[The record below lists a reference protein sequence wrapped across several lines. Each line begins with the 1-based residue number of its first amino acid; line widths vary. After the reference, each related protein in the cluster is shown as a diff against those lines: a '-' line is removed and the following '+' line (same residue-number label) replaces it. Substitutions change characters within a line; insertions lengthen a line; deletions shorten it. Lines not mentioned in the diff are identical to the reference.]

1 MTPERAIAP
10 RVSCIHEAFERMVEH
25 RSAHTAVVCGD
36 EQWSYTQLNAE
47 SNRIAH
53 ALIALGVEREEPV
66 AIALPRSCEHIAA
79 MLGVLKAG
87 AAYVPI
93 VDNQPVPRLS
103 AMLKDSGARFMIG
116 REGHLAELHEQVER
130 VLTRSAYQNQPDT
143 NPPLVCDPS
152 DLAYILYTS
161 GSTGEPKGV
170 MIEHDGV
177 HRLVHDQW
185 FLPTGEETNYLC
197 VSSFGF
203 DASTIEVYATLLHG
217 ATLVMTTRRVPE
229 PDEVRELIE
238 AHDVRAAWI
247 AFGFFGALFE
257 SDPGMFERVETIMTG
272 GEPVHAELI
281 RRAQCALPNTKFVNS
296 YGPTECT
303 ALSTAYEIPVLG
315 DDSSGMLPIGRA
327 LRGMCCEVVDA
338 NGKPVGVGGEG
349 ELLISGIG
357 ITRGYLNAPE
367 QTSRRVIVD
376 EDGHR
381 TFRSGDLVRVQSD
394 GNLMF
399 LGRIDA
405 QVKLRGNRFELGEVE
420 SIARTVPGVDAC
432 VACIVGGDRH
442 QELALLVSMRES
454 SWDPE
459 RIRSHLEQQVP
470 EYMVPARIERCDS
483 IPLTRNGKADRSRA
497 REMIEES
504 AARSPQTRAGT
515 LLSETERALAGIM
528 TDVLGVEITD
538 REDRFLELG
547 GHSLRALI
555 LCAKIADRFNA
566 RVQISSIYT
575 LGCVREIA
583 DEIDRITRGDQI
595 HDDVIH
601 PAESTEPAPLS
612 FNQLRL
618 WMHDQIH
625 PGDPSYTITM
635 RLDHDG
641 VLDRHAFEAAW
652 EAVCDRH
659 RVLRSHIQ
667 IVGDEPCM
675 IVGPLINCAPIWVDD
690 QDLDAITHRESTRGF
705 DLETG
710 PLVRCL
716 VVSHA
721 RGAAVI
727 ITMHHI
733 ISDAWSC
740 SILQRELADAYQQIC
755 ETGRFAASPLR
766 VQYADYARWERT
778 LPDRASYTKD
788 LQAWQDE
795 LRGAP
800 VLRLPAD
807 HPHGSGSSNAGIR
820 EELTL
825 DPETA
830 SRVRDG
836 ARSLGVTPFV
846 FMLGAFNAWLS
857 RLTLSEDIV
866 IGTPVANRRSHDAQ
880 SLIGFFMETLPLR
893 NRVPEGITVRELV
906 DGVNQT
912 SLRAFDRRDVPF
924 QHIVESLGGQGADAQ
939 NPLFEVFFN
948 HIAIPLRSD
957 PNRSKVLDFSDHEI
971 DNHTAKFDLTC
982 YVFEDDT
989 HTRVVFNARRSRFS
1003 SHTIRWYHQQFV
1015 SLLTQ
1020 FPELLDTPIRSI
1032 PMDDTPI
1039 PGINPARIPA
1049 PQLPPEYTTSG
1060 SICERI
1066 ERIVK
1071 AHPRRI
1077 AAQDTHRSISYAEL
1091 WDRSASLGNSLT
1103 KLGVTKGDRVL
1114 IATDDPI
1121 DTCIATLATL
1131 RVGGVF
1137 VPTDPHW
1144 PTPRFQQIADSAKLS
1159 AAVVSHDDHHPSVTC
1174 PCFVVDQVPNNPQ
1187 PLNIHVHPDDPAYL
1201 MYTSGS
1207 TGKPKG
1213 VLQSHRGVVGHMMT
1227 LAHALELHPGDKL
1240 LQLSSFAF
1248 DASIMDMFSC
1258 WMSGATLCV
1267 ADARTQSPAQIGSW
1281 INQSRVSILHAAPT
1295 LFRWFCA
1302 GLDEE
1307 TTLDSVRAVILG
1319 GEHASDHDIDQVLSH
1334 CPSCALM
1341 INGFG
1346 LTESSLNFQ
1355 YRIDPRMPID
1365 WPARLPI
1372 GYPVEGVRARLVDG
1386 VGNPAFPTGEIEIDS
1401 DRIALAYTNPVAPL
1415 GSEQSVTGTKR
1426 FRTGD
1431 LGTIRHDGSVMHLGR
1446 IDDQAQINGCR
1457 VEPNEVAS
1465 VLLTL
1470 KMIKDAAVLVD
1481 THEGGSSHLRA
1492 FVVCDDSCSIEDLT
1506 SACAQVLPSYM
1517 IPSVWTRVDSIPR
1530 VGGGKIDRQALRVS
1544 ATLGFASDIAQIGA
1558 PVDAHTEQI
1567 MLAFHQV
1574 LGSDRIGPDDHFF
1587 HHGGNSLR
1595 AIQLFAKLREQ
1606 MQTELP
1612 ISVIYRAST
1621 PRLLSRAFDS
1631 HRGTPNRSLIELNTR
1646 APDRPR
1652 IIVLPGI
1659 GGHPLGFGPLID
1671 RVTSDA
1677 HFVGVQ
1683 YPDETILD
1691 EIGRSLPALASWV
1704 IDQLELDEH
1713 DPIPD
1718 MIGYS
1723 FGGSLAMEIAMQLRR
1738 DHHPHGRLLL
1748 LDAHLPFGLP
1758 QRGRFGKAR
1767 VHLARIVE
1775 GHETSRIAYIAQRL
1789 RPNQPDPQQGADERR
1804 DELDAYRAVSRINRQ
1819 MVLDYRPSTTYDGA
1833 ITLVRARQPEWLR
1846 FHRDDGH
1853 NGFSA
1858 IVDPSRIERI
1868 EIDAGHLELFNPD
1881 PATQIARVV
1890 DRWIGQP

>member
-10 RVSCIHEAFERMVEH
+10 RVSCIHEAFERMVGT
-25 RSAHTAVVCGD
+25 RSAHIAVVCGE
-36 EQWSYTQLNAE
+36 EQWSYAHLNAE

-66 AIALPRSCEHIAA
+66 ALALPRSCEHIAA

-93 VDNQPVPRLS
+93 VDNQPIPRLS

-116 REGHLAELHEQVER
+116 RKGHLTELHEQVER
-130 VLTRSAYQNQPDT
+130 VLTPSTYQNQPDT
-143 NPPLVCDPS
+143 NPQLDSDPS

-170 MIEHDGV
+170 MIEHEGV

-185 FLPTGEETNYLC
+185 FLPTSQDTNYLC

-203 DASTIEVYATLLHG
+203 DASTIEVYSTLLHG

-229 PDEVRELIE
+229 PDEVRAMIE

-247 AFGFFGALFE
+247 AFGFFGALYE

-281 RRAQCALPNTKFVNS
+281 RRAQRALPNTRFVNS

-303 ALSTAYEIPVLG
+303 ALSTAYEIPVL
-315 DDSSGMLPIGRA
+315 DDDATGMLPIGRA
-327 LRGMCCEVVDA
+327 LRGVRCEVVDA
-338 NGKPVGVGGEG
+338 DGAPVGVGGEG
-349 ELLISGIG
+349 ELLISGTG
-357 ITRGYLNAPE
+357 ITRGYLNAPD
-367 QTSRRVIVD
+367 QTSKRVIID

-420 SIARTVPGVDAC
+420 SVARTLPDVDAC
-432 VACIVGGDRH
+432 IACIVGENGF
-442 QELALLVSMRES
+442 QELALLVSMRKS
-454 SWDPE
+454 LWDPE
-459 RIRSHLEQQVP
+459 RIRSFLEQRIP
-470 EYMVPARIERCDS
+470 EYMVPSRIERCES

-497 REMIEES
+497 RDMIEES
-504 AARSPQTRAGT
+504 GACESQARSGT
-515 LLSETERALAGIM
+515 LITETERMLASIM

-547 GHSLRALI
+547 GHSLRALV
-555 LCAKIADRFNA
+555 LCARIAERFKA

-575 LGCVREIA
+575 LGSVREIA
-583 DEIDRITRGDQI
+583 DEIDRVTRGDQI
-595 HDDVIH
+595 DDDEIH
-601 PAESTEPAPLS
+601 ATESMEPAPLS

-641 VLDRHAFEAAW
+641 VLDQCAFDAAW

-659 RVLRSHIQ
+659 RVLRSRIQ

-675 IVGPLINCAPIWVDD
+675 FVDPSIKCAPTWSDD
-690 QDLDAITHRESTRGF
+690 QDLGAITHRESTRGF

-710 PLVRCL
+710 PLVRCR
-716 VVSHA
+716 VVSYTQ
-721 RGAAVI
+721 GAAVI

-740 SILQRELADAYQQIC
+740 SILQRELADAYEQVRT
-755 ETGRFAASPLR
+755 TGRYAASPLR
-766 VQYADYARWERT
+766 IQYADYARWERT
-778 LPDRASYTKD
+778 LPDRASYEQD
-788 LQAWQDE
+788 LQAWKDE

-825 DPETA
+825 DPDTA

-906 DGVNQT
+906 NGVNQS

-924 QHIVESLGGQGADAQ
+924 QHIVESLGGHGAEAQ

-948 HIAIPLRSD
+948 HIAIPLHSEPD
-957 PNRSKVLDFSDHEI
+957 KAKILDFSDHDI

-982 YVFEDDT
+982 YVFEDDS

-1003 SHTIRWYHQQFV
+1003 SHTIRWYLQQFV

-1020 FPELLDTPIRSI
+1020 FPELPDTPVLSI

-1039 PGINPARIPA
+1039 LGMNPARIPA
-1049 PQLPPEYTTSG
+1049 PHLPPEYTTNG

-1071 AHPRRI
+1071 AHPKRI
-1077 AAQDTHRSISYAEL
+1077 AAQSHHQSISYADL
-1091 WDRSASLGNSLT
+1091 WDRSGSLGTSLI

-1121 DTCIATLATL
+1121 ETCIATLATL
-1131 RVGGVF
+1131 RVGSVF

-1144 PTPRFQQIADSAKLS
+1144 PTPRFQLITESAQVS
-1159 AAVVSHDDHHPSVTC
+1159 VAIVSHDDRHPSLTC
-1174 PCFVVDQVPNNPQ
+1174 TRLVIDQVPAD
-1187 PLNIHVHPDDPAYL
+1187 PDPITICIRPEDPAYL

-1207 TGKPKG
+1207 TGTPKG

-1227 LAHALELHPGDKL
+1227 LAHALELVPGDKL

-1258 WMSGATLCV
+1258 WMSGATLYA
-1267 ADARTQSPAQIGSW
+1267 ADPRTQSPAQIGSW

-1295 LFRWFCA
+1295 LFRWFCT

-1307 TTLDSVRAVILG
+1307 TTLDSIRAVILG

-1355 YRIDPRMPID
+1355 YRIDPRMPTD

-1386 VGNPAFPTGEIEIDS
+1386 VGNPAFPSGEIEIES
-1401 DRIALAYTNPVAPL
+1401 DRIALVYTNPDAPL
-1415 GSEQSVTGTKR
+1415 GSEHSETGTKR

-1446 IDDQAQINGCR
+1446 IDDQTQINGCR

-1470 KMIKDAAVLVD
+1470 EMIKDAAVLVD
-1481 THEGGSSHLRA
+1481 THEGGASHLRA
-1492 FVVCDDSCSIEDLT
+1492 FVVCEDSCSIEELT

-1517 IPSVWTRVDSIPR
+1517 VPSSWKRVDSIPR
-1530 VGGGKIDRQALRVS
+1530 VGGGKIDRHAIRVS
-1544 ATLGFASDIAQIGA
+1544 TTLSFASDIAQAGA
-1558 PVDAHTEQI
+1558 PVDAQTEQI
-1567 MLAFHQV
+1567 MRAFQEV
-1574 LGSDRIGPDDHFF
+1574 LGDELLGPDDHFF

-1595 AIQLFAKLREQ
+1595 AIQLFAKLRER
-1606 MQTELP
+1606 MHTDLP

-1631 HRGTPNRSLIELNTR
+1631 HRGTPNQSLIELNTR

-1652 IIVLPGI
+1652 VIVLPGI

-1671 RVTSDA
+1671 RVKSDA

-1704 IDQLELDEH
+1704 INQLKLGEH

-1789 RPNQPDPQQGADERR
+1789 LPNQPDPNEIVNPQHN
-1804 DELDAYRAVSRINRQ
+1804 ELDAYRAVSRINRQ
-1819 MVLDYRPSTTYDGA
+1819 MVIEYRPSTTYDGA

-1881 PATQIARVV
+1881 PAIQIARVV